1 MALAG
6 PAEALM
12 TATVHDLVVGDDVA
26 SALVAETPLKGVPGT
41 WTQYRILA
49 VDGVAVPEPLDADE
63 AIERLVA
70 APGGRHPSAVRR
82 LAVGLA
88 TVGALILFGGWAW
101 L

>member
-1 MALAG
+1 M
-6 PAEALM
+6 
-12 TATVHDLVVGDDVA
+12 
-26 SALVAETPLKGVPGT
+26 AETPLKGVPGT
-41 WTQYRILA
+41 WTQCRILA

-70 APGGRHPSAVRR
+70 VPGGRHPSAVRR
-82 LAVGLA
+82 PVVVGLA